1 MYKLRYFF
9 VFVVIILFTMFVG
22 ASEYSIHKLPNGQTV
37 VIYEI
42 HNNPIVTID
51 TWIKTGSINE
61 NDTNNGI
68 SHFLEHLFFKG
79 TKAHPTG
86 EMERIL
92 ESKGAIVNAATSK
105 DFTHY
110 YITIPSEDF
119 DIAMELHSD
128 MLLNPQ
134 IPRKELEQERK
145 VVLEEISKDIN
156 SPAKL
161 VYDNLNNLMYN
172 YHPYKRKVIG
182 TADIVG
188 TMRRE
193 EILDYYN
200 KYYTPSN
207 MITLIIGDVDT
218 EKTINK
224 VQELFNQTYKKP
236 VKNSYRKEHSIQ
248 SRRTNTE
255 YTDTQTG
262 YMMIGFRGEN
272 ISDDT
277 TFALD
282 VLAEILGGGKSS
294 RLYRNVKEQKGLA
307 HSISASNGSFR
318 DDGIFYIT
326 ANFSPKAAEK
336 LEKAIFE
343 EITNIQKYGITD
355 EELKTAANKIIQDTY
370 YSRESTSNIA
380 SELGYVMALTG
391 NSDLYKNYIDGINKV
406 SSADVR
412 SAAQKYLGLNK
423 SAISLVL
430 PESMKNKGS
439 EDKAEI
445 KHKASKISE
454 HNGTVKYQI
463 DNGSTLLIN
472 SNKNNNIIAINI
484 IAKGGEFIET
494 IPGEGTLAAE
504 TMLKGTAK
512 YSSQE
517 LTKLMEENGIKIEPS
532 CEEDY
537 FVIEVQ
543 TTTAQIDKTLD
554 ILDEVLNNAL
564 YDDYEIEKKR
574 AEILSKIKQRR
585 DIPMNVAVEDFKTSI
600 YENSVY
606 SHTNKVLEKTLPSVT
621 RTNVVNYY
629 KRILDSKNIIVSI
642 NGNADSEKM
651 IDRFG
656 SMLKDKHCQKF
667 DFSDYHVTRITSPKT
682 TSKTIKD
689 LQTAWLITGWQTAG
703 VGEKDVKDFVTL
715 KVINT
720 ILGSGMSS
728 RLFRN
733 IRESDG
739 LAYQLGSNYSPKML
753 GGIFMTYIGTNP
765 SSLEQSGAKIM
776 KEINRLKT
784 EFVSD
789 SELQDAK
796 DRLKGGFILAMET
809 NSEKASN
816 IGFFEAYGLGYDFL
830 NKYTKM
836 IDEVT
841 ASDIIKV
848 ANKYFTSNIVQAV
861 VK

>member
-1 MYKLRYFF
+1 
-9 VFVVIILFTMFVG
+9 
-22 ASEYSIHKLPNGQTV
+22 
-37 VIYEI
+37 
-42 HNNPIVTID
+42 
-51 TWIKTGSINE
+51 
-61 NDTNNGI
+61 
-68 SHFLEHLFFKG
+68 
-79 TKAHPTG
+79 
-86 EMERIL
+86 
-92 ESKGAIVNAATSK
+92 
-105 DFTHY
+105 
-110 YITIPSEDF
+110 
-119 DIAMELHSD
+119 
-128 MLLNPQ
+128 
-134 IPRKELEQERK
+134 
-145 VVLEEISKDIN
+145 
-156 SPAKL
+156 
-161 VYDNLNNLMYN
+161 
-172 YHPYKRKVIG
+172 
-182 TADIVG
+182 
-188 TMRRE
+188 
-193 EILDYYN
+193 
-200 KYYTPSN
+200 
-207 MITLIIGDVDT
+207 
-218 EKTINK
+218 
-224 VQELFNQTYKKP
+224 
-236 VKNSYRKEHSIQ
+236 
-248 SRRTNTE
+248 
-255 YTDTQTG
+255 
-262 YMMIGFRGEN
+262 
-272 ISDDT
+272 
-277 TFALD
+277 
-282 VLAEILGGGKSS
+282 
-294 RLYRNVKEQKGLA
+294 
-307 HSISASNGSFR
+307 
-318 DDGIFYIT
+318 
-326 ANFSPKAAEK
+326 
-336 LEKAIFE
+336 
-343 EITNIQKYGITD
+343 
-355 EELKTAANKIIQDTY
+355 
-370 YSRESTSNIA
+370 
-380 SELGYVMALTG
+380 
-391 NSDLYKNYIDGINKV
+391 
-406 SSADVR
+406 
-412 SAAQKYLGLNK
+412 
-423 SAISLVL
+423 
-430 PESMKNKGS
+430 MKNKGS
-439 EDKAEI
+439 EDKVEI
-445 KHKASKISE
+445 KHKATKISE
-454 HNGTVKYQI
+454 HDGTVKYQI

-651 IDRFG
+651 IERFG
-656 SMLKDKHCQKF
+656 SMLKDKHRQKF
-667 DFSDYHVTRITSPKT
+667 DFSEYHVTRITSPKT